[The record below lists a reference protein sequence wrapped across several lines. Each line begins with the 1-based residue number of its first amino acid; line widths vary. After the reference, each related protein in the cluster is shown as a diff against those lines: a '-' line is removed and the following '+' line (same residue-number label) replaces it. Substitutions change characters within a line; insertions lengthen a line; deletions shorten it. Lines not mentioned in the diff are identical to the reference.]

1 FDVAGARGRSAVL
14 RTGCSPTYRVSVR
27 SAHLLD
33 EATSGRTG
41 DGAQAPA
48 DRPWN
53 VCRFGGRM
61 NPHWESP
68 PQDIIDAARKIVLWA
83 EEHALRN
90 WQIMGIG
97 PVRSTVTQPVKEIT
111 VRLEKLLT
119 IVETLRSIVGSLNR
133 VAPLMGKLTFDQ
145 FGLDL
150 ENILSQGLEGCTKA
164 VRDMLAL
171 VPEGDQSHGECRIG
185 ERPSVGPCIREDV
198 LYVSSKGVL
207 RLQYFDGLTWQWYHV
222 IGPAA

>member
-1 FDVAGARGRSAVL
+1 
-14 RTGCSPTYRVSVR
+14 
-27 SAHLLD
+27 
-33 EATSGRTG
+33 
-41 DGAQAPA
+41 
-48 DRPWN
+48 
-53 VCRFGGRM
+53 M

-222 IGPAA
+222 IGPAAIVAHFHPSERDGPSRPRKIELGPFGLAEFTRTHSGTGEKLKRATDIRPDGTLTES